1 MIERRDWKPEEVLRL
16 TLRVLIG
23 FVLSGLLQSLA
34 MTQNAAGTHSADS
47 WKALVLGQFCFHGTV
62 VAAMVSFLRNQR
74 RSWDQGFGLSAGG
87 SVRAVGMGVLG
98 AAYPTPGPR

>member
-34 MTQNAAGTHSADS
+34 MHQNSAGTQSADS
-47 WKALVLGQFCFHGTV
+47 WKATGRL
-62 VAAMVSFLRNQR
+62 
-74 RSWDQGFGLSAGG
+74 W
-87 SVRAVGMGVLG
+87 
-98 AAYPTPGPR
+98 PPW